1 MSDLYYKDGTK
12 IKVLYEVDRKEL
24 LATGEYF
31 EEKPVNE
38 APKPKRGPKPKPESE
53 PELVE

>member
-38 APKPKRGPKPKPESE
+38 APKTKRGPKPKPESE